1 MYLTTKKC
9 KKQRIYV
16 FIDKNNKFQ
25 RFFIYVCDKT
35 DIILRDEKI
44 NKISDYIHVIALWMY
59 K

>member
-35 DIILRDEKI
+35 DIILT
-44 NKISDYIHVIALWMY
+44 
-59 K
+59 